1 MLEGIMVAVMTWHLK
16 RRSHMNEL
24 IGTIVRELV
33 DRPGDVVVSTIEGS
47 HTTVV
52 ELRVAKEDIGK
63 VIGREGRTAQA
74 IRTILSAVS
83 TKARRRAV
91 LEIVE

>member
-1 MLEGIMVAVMTWHLK
+1 MD
-16 RRSHMNEL
+16 EL
-24 IGTIVRELV
+24 IGYIAQQLV
-33 DRPGDVVVSTIEGS
+33 DRPGEVVVSTVEGS

-83 TKARRRAV
+83 TKAKRRAV

>member
-1 MLEGIMVAVMTWHLK
+1 
-16 RRSHMNEL
+16 MNEL
-24 IGTIVRELV
+24 IGYIAQQLV
-33 DRPGDVVVSTIEGS
+33 DRPDEVVVSTVEGS

-83 TKARRRAV
+83 TKAKRRAV